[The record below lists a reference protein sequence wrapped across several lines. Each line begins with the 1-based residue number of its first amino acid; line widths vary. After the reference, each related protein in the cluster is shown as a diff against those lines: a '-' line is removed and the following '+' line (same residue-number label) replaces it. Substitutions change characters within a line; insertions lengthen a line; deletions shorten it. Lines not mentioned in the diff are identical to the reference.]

1 MIFIHH
7 GTGIENALPDIIG
20 NSTLVKPPYENLKK
34 DALRDLVENFS
45 QRWPVDNAA
54 LLAGPI
60 DSVDRGEVLD
70 LLLKKIEEPVFGA
83 PRLILW
89 ARDYGSVPPT
99 IRSRCGERYYFAP
112 SLPHPLRSDA
122 KRLLSSVK
130 GQDILGVMSVLKIPS
145 KGNLRSLL
153 CAYIEEV
160 LESGC
165 VSDLYDG
172 ELRHLAQE
180 GVQAVRVY
188 DFFLRGM

>member
-70 LLLKKIEEPVFGA
+70 LLLKRLWERSADDPITLWGA
-83 PRLILW
+83 VLFCPLSPSPAQIRRKTPLIV
-89 ARDYGSVPPT
+89 RKGS
-99 IRSRCGERYYFAP
+99 RHSRGHVCT
-112 SLPHPLRSDA
+112 
-122 KRLLSSVK
+122 
-130 GQDILGVMSVLKIPS
+130 
-145 KGNLRSLL
+145 
-153 CAYIEEV
+153 
-160 LESGC
+160 
-165 VSDLYDG
+165 
-172 ELRHLAQE
+172 
-180 GVQAVRVY
+180 
-188 DFFLRGM
+188 

>member
-20 NSTLVKPPYENLKK
+20 NHTLVKPPYENLKK
-34 DALRDLVENFS
+34 DALRDLVQNFS
-45 QRWPVDNAA
+45 QRWPVDNPA

-89 ARDYGSVPPT
+89 ARDLGGVPDT
-99 IRSRCGERYYFAP
+99 IRSRCGERYYYAP
-112 SLPHPLRSDA
+112 PIPHPLRIDA
-122 KRLLSSVK
+122 QRLLLAVK
-130 GQDILGVMSVLKIPS
+130 SKDTLGVMSVLKVHS
-145 KGNLRSLL
+145 KGNLSSLL

-160 LESGC
+160 VEGGD
-165 VSDLYDG
+165 VSDCYDG

-188 DFFLRGM
+188 DFFLRGV